1 MLNLKNIK
9 KTYHTGGFSQHA
21 LKDFSLQFRQN
32 EFVAILG
39 PSGSG
44 KTTLLNIIGGLDRY
58 DSGDLIINNKSTKK
72 FESIDWDFYRN
83 NCVGFIFQNYNLI
96 SHISVLE
103 NVEMGM
109 TLSGVGKKEK
119 RKKAKELLERVGL
132 KQHINKKPN
141 QLSGGQMQRV
151 AIARALANDP
161 DIILA
166 DEPTGALDT
175 KISRQIMELIAS
187 IAKDKLVIMVTHNKE
202 LAEEYATR
210 IVKMQ
215 DGEIIEDT
223 NPIAKNESND
233 KMFQIRKTA
242 MNFFTALNL
251 SFNNIKTKKGR
262 TALTSFA
269 ASIGIIGIALIL
281 ALSNGFKIEIDE
293 FEKDSLSDAP
303 IIISEQAM
311 TMNEEMMM
319 NMQVNKDRQ
328 EFSDSKKVYIQ
339 EDILEQLMHTNYITD
354 EYIDYLGEIDKKYI
368 SGVSYQKSTALNLI
382 THIEDKYELV
392 STTNAVNPWTLLP
405 TNPNKKEKGV
415 IDNNYDVIAGKID
428 DEKPGLILQV
438 DSRNQ
443 IYESTLKQL
452 GLSGK
457 TVDFDDILNQE
468 LKLVLNDDYYM
479 QVDDYFIPNPDLES
493 LYNNENSISIKVQ
506 AIVRCKEDKKMLA
519 NGSGIAYTN
528 SLTELV
534 ISKNKDSEIVNVQ
547 KEKDY
552 NVLTHQPFDEDSMT
566 NNKKVFLGYLGAESI
581 PNIIYIYPNSFESKD
596 YITDY
601 LDKYNE
607 KKEEKDKIEYTDM
620 AGMISS
626 LSGNIMDAI
635 TIVLVAFSSIS
646 LIVSSIMIGIITYI
660 SVLERTKEIGILR
673 ALGARKKD
681 IKRVFMAETFIV
693 GIFSGTLGILIA
705 RLLVIPANIIIEDLS
720 DLANVAKMNPIHA
733 IILVI
738 ISVILTMISGFIP
751 ARVASNKDPVE
762 SLRTE

>member
-1 MLNLKNIK
+1 M
-9 KTYHTGGFSQHA
+9 
-21 LKDFSLQFRQN
+21 
-32 EFVAILG
+32 
-39 PSGSG
+39 
-44 KTTLLNIIGGLDRY
+44 
-58 DSGDLIINNKSTKK
+58 
-72 FESIDWDFYRN
+72 
-83 NCVGFIFQNYNLI
+83 
-96 SHISVLE
+96 
-103 NVEMGM
+103 
-109 TLSGVGKKEK
+109 
-119 RKKAKELLERVGL
+119 
-132 KQHINKKPN
+132 
-141 QLSGGQMQRV
+141 
-151 AIARALANDP
+151 
-161 DIILA
+161 
-166 DEPTGALDT
+166 
-175 KISRQIMELIAS
+175 
-187 IAKDKLVIMVTHNKE
+187 
-202 LAEEYATR
+202 
-210 IVKMQ
+210 
-215 DGEIIEDT
+215 
-223 NPIAKNESND
+223 
-233 KMFQIRKTA
+233 
-242 MNFFTALNL
+242 
-251 SFNNIKTKKGR
+251 
-262 TALTSFA
+262 
-269 ASIGIIGIALIL
+269 
-281 ALSNGFKIEIDE
+281 
-293 FEKDSLSDAP
+293 
-303 IIISEQAM
+303 
-311 TMNEEMMM
+311 
-319 NMQVNKDRQ
+319 
-328 EFSDSKKVYIQ
+328 
-339 EDILEQLMHTNYITD
+339 
-354 EYIDYLGEIDKKYI
+354 GEIDKKYI

-534 ISKNKDSEIVNVQ
+534 ISKNKDSAIVNVQ
-547 KEKDY
+547 KEKDH
-552 NVLTHQPFDEDSMT
+552 NVLTHQPFDEESMT
-566 NNKKVFLGYLGAESI
+566 NNKKVFLGYLGGESI

-733 IILVI
+733 IVLVI